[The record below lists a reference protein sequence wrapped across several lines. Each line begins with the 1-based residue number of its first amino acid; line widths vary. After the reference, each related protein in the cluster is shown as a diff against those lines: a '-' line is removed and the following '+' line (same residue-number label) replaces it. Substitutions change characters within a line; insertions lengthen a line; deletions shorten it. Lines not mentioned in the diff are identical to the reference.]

1 MLETLFT
8 VPPVIKASINK
19 QDLVILV
26 VFIQILMD
34 VLLVLHNPYVQDVY
48 LDIIYK
54 TTLVILALWDAQ
66 PVYLQMP
73 LRAKLVQLVTF

>member
-8 VPPVIKASINK
+8 VPPVIKASINM

-34 VLLVLHNPYVQDVY
+34 VLLVLHNPYVQNVY

-54 TTLVILALWDAQ
+54 TTLVKLALWDAQ
-66 PVYLQMP
+66 PVYLQMFD
-73 LRAKLVQLVTF
+73 QI

>member
-8 VPPVIKASINK
+8 VPPVIKASINM

-26 VFIQILMD
+26 LFIQILMD

-66 PVYLQMP
+66 PVYLQMFD
-73 LRAKLVQLVTF
+73 QI

>member
-8 VPPVIKASINK
+8 VPPVIKASINM

-26 VFIQILMD
+26 LFIQILMD